1 MNYEL
6 GFLYVFVSSSDNI
19 DLKKIKIQFLI
30 KGKGYYLY
38 QMLKNISEEYFA
50 QTDLH
55 TGSCWGTQ
63 STAVNSNQGIF

>member
-19 DLKKIKIQFLI
+19 DLKKIKIQYLI
-30 KGKGYYLY
+30 KGYYLLY
-38 QMLKNISEEYFA
+38 QMLRNISEEYFA

-63 STAVNSNQGIF
+63 STAVNSN

>member
-30 KGKGYYLY
+30 KGYYLLY
-38 QMLKNISEEYFA
+38 QMLKNNSEEYFA